1 MTKHL
6 FIMSSAIETRFGL
19 FNTNQ
24 RLLQTANTLNTIYEK
39 VPDAKVYIVESS
51 AEKLDPEIKAK
62 LEKTCHCIF
71 DLSGNDRLKQVAQFD
86 NWDFVKNYSEII
98 AFHSAF
104 KAFEE
109 SKLLDGFDRIHKI
122 SGRYVLNDNFNT
134 KVYDKYSDKII
145 FSKKVKT
152 TFENM
157 GVDHQYI
164 SRLWSWPKEHH
175 DLVRNFYSSCLE
187 EIKTRAQNKKY
198 IDIEH
203 LLYLLIPKDLV
214 HEVNKIGVEGL
225 LGPNSRLVRN

>member
-1 MTKHL
+1 
-6 FIMSSAIETRFGL
+6 MSSAIETRFGL

-51 AEKLDPEIKAK
+51 AENLDPEIKAK

-164 SRLWSWPKEHH
+164 SRL
-175 DLVRNFYSSCLE
+175 
-187 EIKTRAQNKKY
+187 
-198 IDIEH
+198 
-203 LLYLLIPKDLV
+203 
-214 HEVNKIGVEGL
+214 
-225 LGPNSRLVRN
+225 

>member
-6 FIMSSAIETRFGL
+6 FIMSSAIETRFGV
-19 FNTNQ
+19 FTPNQ

-51 AEKLDPEIKAK
+51 AEALSDEIKSKLDQS
-62 LEKTCHCIF
+62 CHCIF
-71 DLSGNDRLKQVAQFD
+71 DLSGNERLKQVAEID

-104 KAFEE
+104 KVFSD
-109 SKLLDGFDRIHKI
+109 SKLLEGVDRIHKI
-122 SGRYVLNDNFNT
+122 SGRYVLNDNFNP
-134 KVYDKYSDKII
+134 KVYDKHPDKII

-152 TFENM
+152 TFTNM
-157 GVDHQYI
+157 GVDYQYV

-175 DLVRNFYSSCLE
+175 AVVVSLYAAFLE
-187 EIKTRAQNKKY
+187 EIKNRSLDKKY

-203 LLYLLIPKDLV
+203 LLYMMTPKHLV
-214 HEVNKIGVEGL
+214 HEVAKIGVEGL
-225 LGPNSRLVRN
+225 LGPNSKLVRN

>member
-6 FIMSSAIETRFGL
+6 FILSSAIETRFGV
-19 FNTNQ
+19 FDSNQ

-39 VPDAKVYIVESS
+39 VPDAKIYIVESS
-51 AEKLDPEIKAK
+51 AEALSSEVKSS
-62 LEKTCHCIF
+62 LENSCHCIF
-71 DLSGNDRLKQVAQFD
+71 DLSGNKKLQQVAKLD

-104 KAFEE
+104 KAFGD

-122 SGRYVLNDNFNT
+122 SGRYVLNDNFNP
-134 KVYDKYSDKII
+134 KVYDKHSDKII
-145 FSKKVKT
+145 FAKKVKT
-152 TFENM
+152 TFTNM
-157 GVDHQYI
+157 GIDYQYI

-175 DLVRNFYSSCLE
+175 AVVVSLYAAFLE
-187 EIKTRAQNKKY
+187 EIKNRSQDKKY
-198 IDIEH
+198 VDIEH
-203 LLYLLIPKDLV
+203 LLYMMTPKHLI